1 MHDSTRPWEQQNLVE
16 WRKACISSK
25 KKLKR
30 IMDGRMK
37 GQYSPKAALQT
48 AQLTLKCLEN
58 DLKQHPS
65 MEQVLEALEAI
76 EDIHSRYPT

>member
-1 MHDSTRPWEQQNLVE
+1 
-16 WRKACISSK
+16 
-25 KKLKR
+25 
-30 IMDGRMK
+30 MDGRMK